1 VEAAGDGHSAAE
13 AALRALEQQVPV
25 ISGQDGHGPPAC
37 QQPAVTLY
45 TVYYLVPAAVTVGGT
60 ALWSI
65 RIHGE
70 DFLKSVVL
78 GSGSGL
84 TLLVGV
90 QGGLAAADMGSS
102 LRNSPRGLLRCG
114 GVG

>member
-1 VEAAGDGHSAAE
+1 
-13 AALRALEQQVPV
+13 
-25 ISGQDGHGPPAC
+25 
-37 QQPAVTLY
+37 
-45 TVYYLVPAAVTVGGT
+45 
-60 ALWSI
+60 LWSI

-102 LRNSPRGLLRCG
+102 LRNSTRGLLRCG

>member
-1 VEAAGDGHSAAE
+1 MAV
-13 AALRALEQQVPV
+13 EQQVPV
-25 ISGQDGHGPPAC
+25 ISGQNGHGPPAS

-45 TVYYLVPAAVTVGGT
+45 TVYYLVTAAVTVGGT
-60 ALWSI
+60 SLWSI

-90 QGGLAAADMGSS
+90 QGGLAAPDMGSS
-102 LRNSPRGLLRCG
+102 LRNSTRAS
-114 GVG
+114 